1 MVGRQFGVWTVRGA
15 MLAGLVGSLLSLG
28 GCASVLTG
36 VYGTPPEDP
45 AKTAVDTPAGPVR
58 IDFDPDTEC
67 PQINIPN
74 GGSYYGNSKTSQV
87 VISNF
92 ARECDLSGPTS
103 VTVKIGVEG
112 HAVVASGGG
121 GSYSAPL
128 RITIRDRDEHV
139 VYTKLIRVSTSMNQ
153 DGVNSF
159 KIVDTSDPI
168 TIGLEKPLSSYEI
181 LVGFEGKG
189 MATPAGKKKRRG

>member
-28 GCASVLTG
+28 GCASVVTG
-36 VYGTPPEDP
+36 VYGAPAEDP

-74 GGSYYGNSKTSQV
+74 GASYYGNSKTSQV

-103 VTVKIGVEG
+103 VTVKVGVEG

-121 GSYSAPL
+121 GSFSAPL

-168 TIGLEKPLSSYEI
+168 TIGLEKPLNTYEI
-181 LVGFEGKG
+181 LVGFEGKAL
-189 MATPAGKKKRRG
+189 ATPAGK